1 MEIFNSRHLIIRYN
15 HDIFASKDEKFSY
28 LNRYLVLID
37 RTGINDLI
45 FNEVKDK
52 QGKIQNEMNKLRND
66 TVLYCMHGLD
76 LSTSDTNNQ

>member
-15 HDIFASKDEKFSY
+15 QDIFASKDEKFSY

-52 QGKIQNEMNKLRND
+52 
-66 TVLYCMHGLD
+66 
-76 LSTSDTNNQ
+76 